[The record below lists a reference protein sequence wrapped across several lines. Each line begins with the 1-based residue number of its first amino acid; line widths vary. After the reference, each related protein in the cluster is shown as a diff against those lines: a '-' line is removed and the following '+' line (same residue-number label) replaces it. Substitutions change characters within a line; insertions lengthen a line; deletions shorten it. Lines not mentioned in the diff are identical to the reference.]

1 MLQISMHNGIF
12 MPGKISHL
20 YLSILQ
26 GNTPFSDWLSQN
38 CPCTEIQASGLSVGL
53 PEGIM
58 ENSEFGRQ
66 NIADRRD
73 TQRDSG
79 LQYLKQINKFFD
91 KLGIGKI
98 ATADSGRWMG
108 IIGEIV

>member
-1 MLQISMHNGIF
+1 MLQISVYNGILCLEKF
-12 MPGKISHL
+12 HQL

-58 ENSEFGRQ
+58 ENSEVGHQ
-66 NIADRRD
+66 NIGVGKVLDRPILRW
-73 TQRDSG
+73 
-79 LQYLKQINKFFD
+79 L
-91 KLGIGKI
+91 I
-98 ATADSGRWMG
+98 AFRYESL
-108 IIGEIV
+108 V

>member
-1 MLQISMHNGIF
+1 MAFLCLEKFHQ
-12 MPGKISHL
+12 L

-58 ENSEFGRQ
+58 ENSEVGHQ
-66 NIADRRD
+66 NIA
-73 TQRDSG
+73 
-79 LQYLKQINKFFD
+79 
-91 KLGIGKI
+91 
-98 ATADSGRWMG
+98 
-108 IIGEIV
+108 EE